1 MMARA
6 ASGLL
11 VSALIRRVE
20 AVGGH
25 AMVLHRGDATAGA
38 LLFLLAERGVPTA
51 LIERTLD
58 PAGVYRWT
66 DAGPAHATERD
77 AYIARRRKSDPDLW
91 VVELDVADAARIVD
105 EVAG

>member
-1 MMARA
+1 MAARA

-20 AVGGH
+20 AEGGH

-38 LLFLLAERGVPTA
+38 LLFLLAERGMPTA

-58 PAGVYRWT
+58 PAGAYRWT
-66 DAGPAHATERD
+66 DAGPADAAGRN
-77 AYIARRRKSDPDLW
+77 AYIARRRAGDPDLW
-91 VVELDVADAARIVD
+91 VVELDVAGAARL
-105 EVAG
+105 VAELAG